1 MKRIAG
7 IVTDILVIL
16 SCSSCSGLKQA
27 PNFSP
32 ERSFGYLTSQ
42 VALGPRVPGSESS
55 RLARQ
60 MYAAHFQAVGL
71 AVDSQ
76 KFVVF
81 DPYSVRETTMV
92 NIVARYSD
100 DHDDRIL
107 LMAHYDCR
115 PRADRSANPLMR
127 NNPIDGANDGAS
139 GVAVLM
145 ELANLCKESA
155 PPVDVDFV
163 LVDGEDWGK
172 EGDQNYYSLGSRE
185 FARRGIR
192 GKYRF
197 AIVVDMVGDKELN
210 ITREGFSNLYNKGLN
225 DMVFQAA
232 QSLGV
237 TAFRDSVGESLI
249 DDHLPLL
256 AAGVPTVD
264 IIDFNYAYWHTEHDT
279 PERCSPESLAEV
291 GRVLAHVLYN
301 PSLWPSK

>member
-1 MKRIAG
+1 MKPPTTFVSG
-7 IVTDILVIL
+7 ILML
-16 SCSSCSGLKQA
+16 LALASCHGLRQE
-27 PNFSP
+27 PEFSA
-32 ERSFGYLTSQ
+32 ERSFGYLTNQ

-55 RLARQ
+55 RLARH
-60 MYAAHFQAVGL
+60 MYVAHFQTNGL

-76 KFVVF
+76 KFVIF
-81 DPYSVRETTMV
+81 DPYSGRETTMV
-92 NIVARYSD
+92 NIIASYSGNN
-100 DHDDRIL
+100 DDRIL

-115 PRADRSANPLMR
+115 PRSERSADSLLR

-155 PPVDVDFV
+155 PPVDIDFAF
-163 LVDGEDWGK
+163 VDGEDWGK

-197 AIVVDMVGDKELN
+197 AIVVDMVGDKELT
-210 ITREGFSNLYNKGLN
+210 ITREGYSNLYGRGLN

-232 QSLGV
+232 QSLGI
-237 TAFRDSVGESLI
+237 TAFKDSTGESII
-249 DDHLPLL
+249 DDHLPLQ
-256 AAGVPTVD
+256 AAGVSAID
-264 IIDFNYAYWHTEHDT
+264 IIDFDYAYWHTEHDT
-279 PERCSPESLAEV
+279 PDKCSPQSLAAV

-301 PSLWPSK
+301 PSLWPTK

>member
-1 MKRIAG
+1 MKPLTNFILG
-7 IVTDILVIL
+7 ILML
-16 SCSSCSGLKQA
+16 FALSSCNGLRQA
-27 PNFSP
+27 PEFSA

-60 MYAAHFQAVGL
+60 MYVAHFQSCGL

-76 KFVVF
+76 KFVIF
-81 DPYSVRETTMV
+81 DPYSGRETTMV
-92 NIVARYSD
+92 NVIARYSGNN
-100 DHDDRIL
+100 DDRIL

-115 PRADRSANPLMR
+115 PRSERSTDSLLR

-139 GVAVLM
+139 GVAILM

-155 PPVDVDFV
+155 PPVDIDFA

-172 EGDQNYYSLGSRE
+172 EGDKNHYSLGSRE

-197 AIVVDMVGDKELN
+197 AIVVDMVGDKELT
-210 ITREGFSNLYNKGLN
+210 ITREGFSELYGGELN
-225 DMVFQAA
+225 DAVFQAA
-232 QSLGV
+232 HSLGIA
-237 TAFRDSVGESLI
+237 AFENRVGDSLI
-249 DDHLPLL
+249 DDHLPLQ
-256 AAGVPTVD
+256 AAGVPTID
-264 IIDFNYAYWHTEHDT
+264 IIDFKYAYWHTEQDT
-279 PERCSPESLAEV
+279 PDKCSPQSLAAV